1 MSFAASTYHTHSAEE
16 TIELGQRLAA
26 EIQPPRWILLVG
38 DLGTGKTT
46 LAKGLI
52 SGFGAAPV
60 EEILSP
66 TFSLIHEYEGPP
78 KLYHIDLYRL
88 DRVAELETLGL
99 EELEDQ
105 PAIVLIE
112 WGEKFESQLP
122 GKPMKIRLTDLGGD
136 HRGITLEAG

>member
-1 MSFAASTYHTHSAEE
+1 MSFAISTYDTHSAEE

-99 EELEDQ
+99 DELEDQ

-122 GKPMKIRLTDLGGD
+122 VQPMKIRLTDLGGD